1 MLRKQVSECQSQHD
15 GHDFGQSYSQI
26 TVAPAVLAVLT
37 SDSRS
42 EEHTSELQS
51 R

>member
-37 SDSRS
+37 SDSNDF
-42 EEHTSELQS
+42 
-51 R
+51 